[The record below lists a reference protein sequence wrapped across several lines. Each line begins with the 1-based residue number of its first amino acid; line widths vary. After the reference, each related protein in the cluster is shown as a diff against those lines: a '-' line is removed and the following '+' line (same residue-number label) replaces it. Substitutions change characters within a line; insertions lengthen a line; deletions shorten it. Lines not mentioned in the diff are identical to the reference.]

1 MIIVKLTVLSL
12 VVSAVFYFALRI
24 WVGVDIE
31 RALLA
36 RITGKYP
43 KWLYGFVLFISLDII
58 GIFASAIYLLFF
70 R

>member
-12 VVSAVFYFALRI
+12 VVSAIYYLSLRV
-24 WVGVDIE
+24 WVSADTK

-36 RITGKYP
+36 KITEKYP
-43 KWLYGFVLFISLDII
+43 KWLYGFVLFIFLDII

>member
-12 VVSAVFYFALRI
+12 IISAVFYFALRV
-24 WVGVDIE
+24 WVGADMK

-36 RITGKYP
+36 KMTGKYP
-43 KWLYGFVLFISLDII
+43 KWIYVFVLFVFLDII

>member
-12 VVSAVFYFALRI
+12 VVSAIYYFALRV
-24 WVGVDIE
+24 WVGADTK

-43 KWLYGFVLFISLDII
+43 KWLYGFALFIFLDII
-58 GIFASAIYLLFF
+58 GIFTSAIYFLFL

>member
-12 VVSAVFYFALRI
+12 VISAIFYFALRVWI
-24 WVGVDIE
+24 SADTK

-36 RITGKYP
+36 KVTGKYP
-43 KWLYGFVLFISLDII
+43 KWLYGFAICILLDII
-58 GIFASAIYLLFF
+58 GIFASAIYFLFF